1 MTWPRTLADLFHLAL
16 LVAGGAQGVVFVL
29 LALLLVAF
37 IWWVFKLQ
45 RNPDASL
52 YNVMRQVLLLA
63 FLAAV
68 ILAFVPL
75 VRWIRQLTSCVAEY

>member
-1 MTWPRTLADLFHLAL
+1 
-16 LVAGGAQGVVFVL
+16 
-29 LALLLVAF
+29 
-37 IWWVFKLQ
+37 
-45 RNPDASL
+45 
-52 YNVMRQVLLLA
+52 MRQVLLLA